1 MIMTGEVYT
10 LTLDTVYFLKTVKK
24 VTVQAMHNLTV
35 ATLKKAIADRKS
47 FIYQENRQPQGDQ
60 GSQSSSCLA
69 DGEDG

>member
-47 FIYQENRQPQGDQ
+47 FIYQEDTGNRKVIKGVKA
-60 GSQSSSCLA
+60 LLV
-69 DGEDG
+69 